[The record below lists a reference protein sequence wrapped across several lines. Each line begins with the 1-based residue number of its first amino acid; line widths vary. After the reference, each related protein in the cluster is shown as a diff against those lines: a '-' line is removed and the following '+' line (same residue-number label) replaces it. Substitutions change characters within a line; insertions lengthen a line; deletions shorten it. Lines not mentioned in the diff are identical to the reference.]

1 MKVREMQI
9 GLLPADSYIVKNNTV
24 LNNETRLVLIKL
36 YQPIIGSV
44 AINLYFTLWSNL
56 DSSQIIS
63 TVYTH
68 HNLMASMRIKLDDI
82 LEAREKLEA
91 IGLLKTYLKKGSI
104 NNYIYELYSPLDP
117 YDFFDNPILA
127 TILESNIGKR
137 EYKKTIEIFTI
148 PNIDLKDYEDVSV
161 NFSSTFEITDSLNV
175 ENVNDIRKV
184 KKVDLIVDEK
194 ISLNSLLQ
202 LIPDDILNHK
212 TITKDVKNLIYNL
225 SFIYNFKEDELSELI
240 SNSVN
245 EKKMIDKDLLRSN
258 CHNYYSFE
266 HSNSSPSMIYKK
278 EPEYL
283 RKQVSDTSRRSKQ
296 IYTFETTSPYDYLTG
311 KNKGGNPTKSD
322 LLLIENL
329 MIDYELTPGVVNVL
343 IDYVLRINDNK
354 LTKNFVLKIA
364 SQWKRSNIKTVEE
377 AMNICKKENK
387 VKKQVKVKVTE
398 KKPNWFDQNIDE
410 VNASDDDIKAL
421 EEKMNS
427 IV

>member
-1 MKVREMQI
+1 MQN

-91 IGLLKTYLKKGSI
+91 IGLLKTYLKKESI

-137 EYKKTIEIFTI
+137 EYKKTKKIFTI
-148 PNIDLKDYEDVSV
+148 PSIELNEYEDISST
-161 NFSSTFEITDSLNV
+161 FSNTFEITDSLNI

-184 KKVDLIVDEK
+184 KQVDLIVDEK
-194 ISLNSLLQ
+194 ISLSSLLQ

-225 SFIYNFKEDELSELI
+225 SYIYNLKEDELSELI
-240 SNSVN
+240 SNSIN

-311 KNKGGNPTKSD
+311 KNKGGTPTKSD

-343 IDYVLRINDNK
+343 IDYVLRINNNK

-421 EEKMNS
+421 EEKMKS

>member
-1 MKVREMQI
+1 MQI

-148 PNIDLKDYEDVSV
+148 PNIDLKDYEDVSST
-161 NFSSTFEITDSLNV
+161 FSNTFEITDSLNV

-311 KNKGGNPTKSD
+311 KNKGGTPTKSD

-421 EEKMNS
+421 EEKMNG

>member
-1 MKVREMQI
+1 MQN

-104 NNYIYELYSPLDP
+104 NNYVYELYSPLEP

-127 TILESNIGKR
+127 TILESNIGKK
-137 EYKKTIEIFTI
+137 EYRKTKKIFTI
-148 PNIDLKDYEDVSV
+148 PSIDLNEYEDISST
-161 NFSSTFEITDSLNV
+161 FSNTFEITDSLNI

-283 RKQVSDTSRRSKQ
+283 RKQVSDTSRKSKQ

-311 KNKGGNPTKSD
+311 KNKGGTPTKSD

-398 KKPNWFDQNIDE
+398 KKPNWFDQNIDM
-410 VNASDDDIKAL
+410 VSASEDDIKAL
-421 EEKMNS
+421 EEKMKS

>member
-1 MKVREMQI
+1 MQN

-91 IGLLKTYLKKGSI
+91 IGLLKTYLKKESI

-137 EYKKTIEIFTI
+137 EYKKTKKIFTI
-148 PNIDLKDYEDVSV
+148 PSIELNEYEDISST
-161 NFSSTFEITDSLNV
+161 FSNTFEITDSLNI

-225 SFIYNFKEDELSELI
+225 SFIYNLKEEELSELI
-240 SNSVN
+240 SNSIN

-266 HSNSSPSMIYKK
+266 HSNSTPSLIYKK

-311 KNKGGNPTKSD
+311 KNKGGTPTKSD

-387 VKKQVKVKVTE
+387 VKKQVKIKVTE
-398 KKPNWFDQNIDE
+398 KKPNWFDQNIDM
-410 VNASDDDIKAL
+410 VSASEDDIKAL
-421 EEKMNS
+421 EEKMKS

>member
-1 MKVREMQI
+1 MQN

-148 PNIDLKDYEDVSV
+148 PNIDLKDYEDISV

-184 KKVDLIVDEK
+184 KQVDLIVDEK
-194 ISLNSLLQ
+194 ISLSSLLQ

-212 TITKDVKNLIYNL
+212 TITKDIRNLIYKL
-225 SFIYNFKEDELSELI
+225 SYIYNLKEDELSELI

-311 KNKGGNPTKSD
+311 KNKGGAPSKAD

-329 MIDYELTPGVVNVL
+329 MIDYDLTPGVVNVL

-421 EEKMNS
+421 EEKMKS

>member
-148 PNIDLKDYEDVSV
+148 PNIDLKDYEDVSST
-161 NFSSTFEITDSLNV
+161 FSNTFEITDSLNV

-311 KNKGGNPTKSD
+311 KNKGGTPTKSD

>member
-1 MKVREMQI
+1 MQN

-104 NNYIYELYSPLDP
+104 NNYIYELYSPLEP

-127 TILESNIGKR
+127 TILESNIGKK
-137 EYKKTIEIFTI
+137 EYRKTKKIFTI
-148 PNIDLKDYEDVSV
+148 PSIDLNEYEDISST
-161 NFSSTFEITDSLNV
+161 FSNTFEITDSLNI

-184 KKVDLIVDEK
+184 KKVDLIVEEK

-283 RKQVSDTSRRSKQ
+283 RKQVSDTSRKSKQ

-311 KNKGGNPTKSD
+311 KNKGGTPTKSD

-398 KKPNWFDQNIDE
+398 KKPNWFDQNIDM
-410 VNASDDDIKAL
+410 VSASEDDIKAL
-421 EEKMNS
+421 EEKMKS